1 MSEEDRV
8 RVLVVDDSALYR
20 KLVRDVLAQIPNVE
34 VVGVAADG
42 RIALD
47 KIDYLRP
54 DLITLD
60 VEMPIVDGL
69 GVLRELKRRPN
80 APDVIMLSA
89 HTGAGAEATMAAL
102 QLGAF
107 DFVLKPNAA
116 NAEQSIAMLAER
128 LQQRVEA
135 FARRAVRSPR
145 PIAVGVASRL
155 ADMPTKPHEPPAPPH
170 PASQLTAFDLEFR
183 LPIQAVAIGI
193 STGGPPALTTLM
205 PTIPQDFP
213 VPIFVVQH
221 MPPLFTKSLAEDLN
235 RRSQIE
241 VVEAEDGEEARPGT
255 AYIAPG
261 GHQMKVERDGAKT
274 RVRVNDDPH
283 ERNCRP
289 SVDYLFRSISH
300 VYGGSSL
307 GVIMTGMGDDGTIG
321 GKLIKRQGAKMI
333 AQNEETSVVYGMP
346 RSVVEAGIADLI
358 CPLNDVGR
366 EIVNCVKRS
375 RG

>member
-1 MSEEDRV
+1 MSEEDRI

-20 KLVRDVLAQIPNVE
+20 KLVRDILAQIPQIE

-47 KIDYLRP
+47 KIEYLQP

-60 VEMPIVDGL
+60 VEMPTIDGL
-69 GVLRELKRRPN
+69 GVLREMKRFAHQPG
-80 APDVIMLSA
+80 VIMLSA
-89 HTGAGAEATMAAL
+89 LTGAGAQATMAAL

-107 DFVLKPNAA
+107 DFVLKPAGTS
-116 NAEQSIAMLAER
+116 AEQSMSILSETLR
-128 LQQRVEA
+128 QRVDA
-135 FARRAVRSPR
+135 YLRRVVRTTR
-145 PIAVGVASRL
+145 PIAVGATHRAAS
-155 ADMPTKPHEPPAPPH
+155 PPPKPVEAPKPPH
-170 PASQLTAFDLEFR
+170 PTSLVSSHDLTFR
-183 LPIQAVAIGI
+183 SPIEAVAIGI
-193 STGGPPALTTLM
+193 STGGPPALTSQL
-205 PTIPQDFP
+205 PNIPQNFP

-235 RRSQIE
+235 RRCQVE
-241 VVEAEDGEEARPGT
+241 VVEASDGEDVRPGVI
-255 AYIAPG
+255 YIAPG
-261 GHQMKVERDGAKT
+261 GHQMKVERDGVKT

-300 VYGGSSL
+300 VYGGSTL
-307 GVIMTGMGDDGTIG
+307 GVIMTGMGDDGTVG
-321 GKLIKRQGAKMI
+321 CRLLKRLGANII
-333 AQNEETSVVYGMP
+333 AQNEESSVVYGMP
-346 RSVVEAGIADLI
+346 RSIVEAGLADLI

>member
-1 MSEEDRV
+1 MSEEDPV

-20 KLVRDVLAQIPNVE
+20 KLVRDVLAQIPGVE

-42 RIALD
+42 KIALD
-47 KIDYLRP
+47 KIDFLRP
-54 DLITLD
+54 DLVTLD
-60 VEMPIVDGL
+60 VEMPVVDGL
-69 GVLRELKRRPN
+69 GVLRELKKLTHS
-80 APDVIMLSA
+80 PDVIMLSA

-107 DFVLKPNAA
+107 DFVLKPAA
-116 NAEQSIAMLAER
+116 DNAEKSMALLTER

-135 FARRAVRSPR
+135 FARRAVRTPR
-145 PIAVGVASRL
+145 PVAAGATARL
-155 ADMPTKPHEPPAPPH
+155 AEMPSKPPQPPGPPH

-193 STGGPPALTTLM
+193 STGGPPALTSQL
-205 PTIPQDFP
+205 PTIPKDFP

-241 VVEAEDGEEARPGT
+241 VVEATDGEEVRAGV

-261 GHQMKVERDGAKT
+261 GRQMKVEREGAKT
-274 RVRVNDDPH
+274 RVRVNEDPH

-300 VYGGSSL
+300 VYGGSTL

-321 GKLIKRQGAKMI
+321 SKLIKRQGAKII
-333 AQNEETSVVYGMP
+333 AQNEESSIVYGMP
-346 RSVVEAGIADLI
+346 RSIVEAGIADLI